1 MQILISFAN
10 HYRASS
16 RETRT
21 TKGGLISNVGKRS
34 GDGNTDISELF
45 DEKSMLVPMPPHL
58 DSKRSSR
65 KGGSSR
71 TASRSSS
78 PGESIGIPDE
88 DETDDGENNDGGN
101 LISPYIGLIVL
112 LQITFIIIRIFKSTP
127 CSFRAPK
134 EYRKTKKI

>member
-1 MQILISFAN
+1 MLILISFAN

-21 TKGGLISNVGKRS
+21 TKGGLIAGMGKRS
-34 GDGNTDISELF
+34 ADGNTDISELF
-45 DEKSMLVPMPPHL
+45 DEKSMLVPMPPQL

-101 LISPYIGLIVL
+101 LISPYIGLIVF
-112 LQITFIIIRIFKSTP
+112 QNTFIIIRIFKSTP

>member
-1 MQILISFAN
+1 M
-10 HYRASS
+10 
-16 RETRT
+16 
-21 TKGGLISNVGKRS
+21 GKRS

-88 DETDDGENNDGGN
+88 DETDDGETNDGGN
-101 LISPYIGLIVL
+101 IIPLTLKTKSLILRIS
-112 LQITFIIIRIFKSTP
+112 FSIIRIF
-127 CSFRAPK
+127 
-134 EYRKTKKI
+134 

>member
-1 MQILISFAN
+1 MLILISFAN

>member
-1 MQILISFAN
+1 M
-10 HYRASS
+10 
-16 RETRT
+16 
-21 TKGGLISNVGKRS
+21 GKRS

-78 PGESIGIPDE
+78 PGESIGIPEE

-101 LISPYIGLIVL
+101 LISLHIGLIVL

>member
-21 TKGGLISNVGKRS
+21 TKGGLIAGMGKRS
-34 GDGNTDISELF
+34 ADGNTDISELF
-45 DEKSMLVPMPPHL
+45 DEKSMLVPMPPQL

-101 LISPYIGLIVL
+101 LISPYIGLIVF
-112 LQITFIIIRIFKSTP
+112 QNTFIIIRIFKSTP

>member
-1 MQILISFAN
+1 MLILISFAN

-101 LISPYIGLIVL
+101 LISLYIGLIVI

>member
-1 MQILISFAN
+1 MQILISFGN

-21 TKGGLISNVGKRS
+21 TKGGLGLIANVGKRS
-34 GDGNTDISELF
+34 ADGNTDISELF

-88 DETDDGENNDGGN
+88 DETDDGESNDGGN
-101 LISPYIGLIVL
+101 LICLKIGLIV
-112 LQITFIIIRIFKSTP
+112 
-127 CSFRAPK
+127 
-134 EYRKTKKI
+134 

>member
-1 MQILISFAN
+1 MLILISFAN

-101 LISPYIGLIVL
+101 LISLYIGLIVL
-112 LQITFIIIRIFKSTP
+112 LQNTFIIIRIFKSTP

>member
-1 MQILISFAN
+1 M
-10 HYRASS
+10 
-16 RETRT
+16 
-21 TKGGLISNVGKRS
+21 GKRS
-34 GDGNTDISELF
+34 GDGNTDISEFF

-88 DETDDGENNDGGN
+88 DETDDGETNDGGN
-101 LISPYIGLIVL
+101 IIPLTLKTKSFPSVILRIAFG
-112 LQITFIIIRIFKSTP
+112 IIRIF
-127 CSFRAPK
+127 
-134 EYRKTKKI
+134 

>member
-101 LISPYIGLIVL
+101 LISLYIGLIVL